1 MKYLTSNEA
10 PQLIRIELHSCK
22 LIGADGAEILTFSM
36 NENERHM
43 LMNGLDDIGLTLEGM
58 GQIRNWEKNTQINKP
73 WLISPINLV

>member
-1 MKYLTSNEA
+1 
-10 PQLIRIELHSCK
+10 
-22 LIGADGAEILTFSM
+22 M

-43 LMNGLDDIGLTLEGM
+43 LMNGLDDIGLTLEEM